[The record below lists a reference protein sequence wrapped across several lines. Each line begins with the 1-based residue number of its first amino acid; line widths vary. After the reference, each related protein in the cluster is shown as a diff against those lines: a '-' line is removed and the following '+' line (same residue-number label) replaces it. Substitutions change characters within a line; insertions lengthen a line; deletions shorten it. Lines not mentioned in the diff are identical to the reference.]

1 MKGFQNFLLRIF
13 SVIVIIC
20 ALFIILSA
28 TQMIDASLN
37 INKVINIL
45 TNNKTVVLIVG
56 SICTLLGLIGLFAS
70 TDSSE
75 DMRGGLA
82 IKTEKGTVYITKD
95 TFESIIVGVTR
106 SYPELKNV
114 KANISIN
121 EKGVIANIYTMI
133 LPDTVVPT
141 LTAKLQDSIKSSI
154 QKQTTVEI
162 TEANV
167 KIKGVYLDYQK
178 NKE

>member
-1 MKGFQNFLLRIF
+1 MRGFQNFILKVF
-13 SVIVIIC
+13 SIIVIVI
-20 ALFIILSA
+20 ALFSILSA
-28 TQMIDASLN
+28 TQMIDSSFC
-37 INKVINIL
+37 INKVINVFL
-45 TNNKTVVLIVG
+45 GNKMIVLIVG
-56 SICTLLGLIGLFAS
+56 AIFALFGLIGLFAS
-70 TDSSE
+70 SDSGE

-106 SYPELKNV
+106 NYPELRNV

-121 EKGVIANIYTMI
+121 EKGVIVNVYTMI

-141 LTAKLQDSIKSSI
+141 LTARLQESIKSSV

-162 TEANV
+162 NEVNV
-167 KIKGVYLDYQK
+167 KIKGVYVDPQK
-178 NKE
+178 K

>member
-1 MKGFQNFLLRIF
+1 MRGFQNFLLRVF
-13 SVIVIIC
+13 SLIVIIIS
-20 ALFIILSA
+20 LFIILSA
-28 TQMIDASLN
+28 TQMIDTPLN
-37 INKVINIL
+37 LNKVINLLIE
-45 TNNKTVVLIVG
+45 KKVVVLVVG
-56 SICTLLGLIGLFAS
+56 SIFTLFGLIGLFAS
-70 TDSSE
+70 SESGE

-106 SYPELKNV
+106 TYPELKNV

-121 EKGVIANIYTMI
+121 EKGVIVNVYTMI
-133 LPDTVVPT
+133 LPNTVVPT
-141 LTAKLQDSIKSSI
+141 LTSRLQDSIKSSI

-162 TEANV
+162 TEANI
-167 KIKGVYLDYQK
+167 KIKGVYLDSQK